1 MKRIIMFKV
10 YKGEKYYTAECL
22 DLPVV
27 TQGRTLDEVIENVKE
42 ATALHLEGE
51 DVREWDIL
59 PDYSI
64 FRQALRYIPEEEL
77 RSQFYG

>member
-10 YKGEKYYTAECL
+10 YKGETYYTAECL

-27 TQGRTLDEVIENVKE
+27 TQGRTLDEVVENVEE
-42 ATALHLEGE
+42 AIALHLEGE
-51 DVREWDIL
+51 DLREWDTL

-64 FRQALRYIPEEEL
+64 LVNIEL
-77 RSQFYG
+77 EPVHAKI